1 MTVKVPSSRQVT
13 LSNKRGLHARAS
25 AKFVEC
31 AGQFDAQIIVRHD
44 GHEAGG
50 TSILSLMML
59 AAPVGSTLALEA
71 DGADADAA
79 LDALEAMIND
89 KFDEGE

>member
-1 MTVKVPSSRQVT
+1 VT
-13 LSNKRGLHARAS
+13 LSRQLTLENKRGLHARAS
-25 AKFVEC
+25 AKFVDC
-31 AGQFDAQIIVRHD
+31 AGQFNAQITVRHD

-59 AAPVGSTLALEA
+59 AAPVGSVLQVDA
-71 DGADADAA
+71 DGPDAEAA
-79 LDALEAMIND
+79 LDAIEAMIKN